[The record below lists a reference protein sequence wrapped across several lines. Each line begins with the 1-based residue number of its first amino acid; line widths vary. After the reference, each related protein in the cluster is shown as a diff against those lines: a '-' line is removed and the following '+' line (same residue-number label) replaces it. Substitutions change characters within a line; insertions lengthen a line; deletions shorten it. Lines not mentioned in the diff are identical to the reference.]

1 MTARKD
7 RKELRERAA
16 TLIREARQ
24 AKGITQKQLADLVGA
39 SQPLVS
45 SWEASKVTPG
55 IDDLVQIETILGL
68 PAGAI
73 LMSIAYPTP
82 LQTGV

>member
-1 MTARKD
+1 MTARKN
-7 RKELRERAA
+7 RTELRDRAA
-16 TLIREARQ
+16 TLIKDARQ
-24 AKGITQKQLADLVGA
+24 SKGITQKQLADLVGA

-45 SWEASKVTPG
+45 SWEGSKVTPG
-55 IDDLVQIETILGL
+55 IDDLVAIESILEL
-68 PAGAI
+68 HPGAL